1 MTSTSAARTTRS
13 ASRPSTPTSASRG
26 SALCQRPVSTSRHR
40 DPEPLPYD
48 AARAPE
54 IVGRYDNDAITLVV
68 DVAAGGTGLTLAA
81 GIKPEIRAGSDDE
94 VPADYRPESIGLL
107 PGDGDEYIVTSG
119 GLRGQRGFFTRDATG
134 AVVGVDLAGRLF
146 ARAPR

>member
-1 MTSTSAARTTRS
+1 M
-13 ASRPSTPTSASRG
+13 
-26 SALCQRPVSTSRHR
+26 
-40 DPEPLPYD
+40 
-48 AARAPE
+48 
-54 IVGRYDNDAITLVV
+54 
-68 DVAAGGTGLTLAA
+68 
-81 GIKPEIRAGSDDE
+81 
-94 VPADYRPESIGLL
+94 PADYRPESIGLL